1 MEGNVEL
8 TNFSFYYGNTVDEE
22 AVGAI
27 AYRNS
32 DKRQQGLLVYDFEV
46 NIVVVYDGTPDE
58 PPIQHSIVGGERCQ
72 VVSIG
77 LDDLHRELLSGTHK
91 VLIKCFLEGDIIKD
105 DQDRLSNLRRDFLRF
120 AEPFREQKLFI
131 GFAHFLQK
139 YIDAKML
146 LKEERVL
153 DAYHTL
159 LEGLHYW
166 GQLELIERGIH
177 PESAVWEQIT
187 GLNTPVRKLYE
198 ELTVS
203 TETLGQ
209 RVELALLA
217 YEFSMISKLESSSA
231 LLLRV
236 LRSRRNPWTI
246 QELILHPELAP
257 VGKELPIVMRKLVYQ
272 SLVKEVPIWRGVR
285 SYGSEAIRYYTD

>member
-1 MEGNVEL
+1 
-8 TNFSFYYGNTVDEE
+8 NTVDEE

-72 VVSIG
+72 VISIG
-77 LDDLHRELLSGTHK
+77 LDGLHRELLSGTYK

-139 YIDAKML
+139 YMDAK
-146 LKEERVL
+146 
-153 DAYHTL
+153 
-159 LEGLHYW
+159 
-166 GQLELIERGIH
+166 
-177 PESAVWEQIT
+177 
-187 GLNTPVRKLYE
+187 
-198 ELTVS
+198 
-203 TETLGQ
+203 
-209 RVELALLA
+209 
-217 YEFSMISKLESSSA
+217 
-231 LLLRV
+231 
-236 LRSRRNPWTI
+236 
-246 QELILHPELAP
+246 
-257 VGKELPIVMRKLVYQ
+257 
-272 SLVKEVPIWRGVR
+272 
-285 SYGSEAIRYYTD
+285 